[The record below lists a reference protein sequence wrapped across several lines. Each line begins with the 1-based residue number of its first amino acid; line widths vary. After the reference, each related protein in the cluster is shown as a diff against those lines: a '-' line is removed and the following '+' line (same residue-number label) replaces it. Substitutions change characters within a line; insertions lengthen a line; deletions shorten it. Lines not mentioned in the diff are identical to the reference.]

1 MEKQP
6 EMPKSTEQILAEK
19 KENLTEAI
27 DLMLNWQKSDKIKK
41 NLFPQLDNLTI
52 EEIDYCLKQV
62 KHLDNEMQLRG
73 PLSATDTINEA
84 LIEDEAD
91 LKEMEKIIGQER
103 VEELKN
109 LVE

>member
-1 MEKQP
+1 MEKES

-19 KENLTEAI
+19 KENLIEVV
-27 DLMLNWQKSDKIKK
+27 DLMLDWQKSEKIKK
-41 NLFPQLDNLTI
+41 MLLPELDNLTI

-84 LIEDEAD
+84 LIKDEAE
-91 LKEMEKIIGQER
+91 LKEMEKIIGQKR
-103 VEELKN
+103 SKELKD